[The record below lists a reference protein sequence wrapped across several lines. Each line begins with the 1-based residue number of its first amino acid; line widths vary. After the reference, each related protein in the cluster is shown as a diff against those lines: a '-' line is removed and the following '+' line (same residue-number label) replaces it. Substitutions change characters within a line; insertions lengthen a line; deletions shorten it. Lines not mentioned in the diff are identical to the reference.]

1 MLNTVLFDLDGTL
14 LPLDQ
19 DVFIATY
26 FKMLAGTMAKKGF
39 DPKQVVEGVTYG
51 TMAMLKNDGGAFNY
65 ERFWAAFSEFFG
77 RDMSVYIDDFDVFY
91 RTVFENVKSV
101 TYPDARAAECV
112 RRLKA
117 KGYTVAVATSPVFPE
132 IATRRRLAWA
142 GLNWEDFEIVTTYD
156 NCTFCKPNPD
166 YYREVLAKIGK
177 TAEECLMVG
186 NDVDEDMSTAQMGM
200 EVFLLHPWV
209 LNRKNKP
216 SEHFEQGDFDALL
229 AKIDA
234 LPALN

>member
-19 DVFIATY
+19 DIFIETY

-39 DPKQVVEGVTYG
+39 DPKMIVKGVTYG
-51 TMAMLKNDGGAFNY
+51 TMAMLKNDGSAFNCD
-65 ERFWAAFSEFFG
+65 RFWAAFSEFFG
-77 RDMSVYIDDFDVFY
+77 RDMSVYLPDFDVFY
-91 RTVFENVKSV
+91 QTAFDDVKSV

-112 RRLKA
+112 RRLKE

-132 IATRRRLAWA
+132 IATRKRIAWA
-142 GLNWEDFEIVTTYD
+142 GLNWEDFVLVTTYE
-156 NCTFCKPNPD
+156 NSTFGKPNPA
-166 YYREVLAKIGK
+166 YYQEILSKIGK

-186 NDVDEDMSTAQMGM
+186 NDVDEDMCTAALGM
-200 EVFLLHPWV
+200 ETFWLDTWP
-209 LNRKNKP
+209 LNRKDKP
-216 SEHFEQGDFDALL
+216 TGGIERGGFERLL

-234 LPALN
+234 LPSVK